1 MQGLR
6 ACGREANL
14 NPGKGAEVA
23 GERALLTKADDYP
36 VHQLPEPIATAGSDR
51 NFYDRYFFNAQ
62 SPDGKGFLAAA
73 LGVYPHL
80 NVMDAAFCWMEGGV
94 QRSVFAQK
102 LLGMERMDTHAGPI
116 SVEVVEPL
124 KKLRVRLQE
133 TDGLSADLLFEGRHA
148 PIEEPR
154 FTWRQG
160 PRTVMDV
167 TRMTQNM
174 GVSGSVSVDGQ
185 RRGIDGWRGTRD
197 RSWGV
202 RPIGAA
208 DPQPVAPPIP
218 FQFYWVWAPLN
229 FDGHALFFH
238 TNDYPDGSPWNRSAV
253 LVDLASGA
261 ETKLGAPAY
270 EFDYRKGSRRVSRAV
285 LKGQLP
291 QGAVEITLEPE
302 ADFQMHGI
310 GYGHPKYAHG
320 VWRSELDVQ
329 AERFDSGNA
338 DLTSPQNAH
347 IQALVKATL
356 KLPDGSVHMGRGVLE
371 QMFFG
376 PHAPSG
382 FREMFDL
389 A

>member
-1 MQGLR
+1 M
-6 ACGREANL
+6 
-14 NPGKGAEVA
+14 
-23 GERALLTKADDYP
+23 LTKADDYP
-36 VHQLPEPIATAGSDR
+36 VHQLPEPIATAGTDR

-62 SPDGKGFLAAA
+62 SADGKGFLAAA

-80 NVMDAAFCWMEGGV
+80 NVIDAAFCWMEKGT
-94 QRSVFAQK
+94 QRSVFASR
-102 LLGMERMDTHAGPI
+102 LLGMERMDTHVGPI

-133 TDGLSADLLFEGRHA
+133 TDGIAADLLFEGRHA

-174 GVSGSVSVDGQ
+174 AVSGSVTVDGE
-185 RRGIDGWRGTRD
+185 RRSVDGWRGTRD

-208 DPQPVAPPIP
+208 DPQGVAPPVP
-218 FQFYWVWAPLN
+218 FQFYWVWAPIN
-229 FDGHALFFH
+229 FEKHALFFH
-238 TNDYPDGSPWNRSAV
+238 TNDHPDGSPWNRSAV

-261 ETKLGAPAY
+261 ETKLGAPTY
-270 EFDYRKGSRRVSRAV
+270 EFDYRKGSRRVARATFR
-285 LKGQLP
+285 GQLAAGP
-291 QGAVEITLEPE
+291 VEVALVPE
-302 ADFQMHGI
+302 EDFHMHGI
-310 GYGHPKYAHG
+310 GYGHPKFAHG
-320 VWRSELDVQ
+320 NWRGELDVQ
-329 AERFDSGNA
+329 AERFDAAGA
-338 DLTSPQNAH
+338 DAASPLNAH
-347 IQALVKATL
+347 VQALVRATL
-356 KLPDGSVHMGRGVLE
+356 TLPDGSRHEGRGVLE
-371 QMFFG
+371 QMFIG

-382 FREMFDL
+382 FREIFDL

>member
-6 ACGREANL
+6 TSAGKANL
-14 NPGKGAEVA
+14 PGGKGAKVA

-62 SPDGKGFLAAA
+62 SPDGKAFLAAA

-80 NVMDAAFCWMEGGV
+80 NVMDAAFSWMEGGV

-102 LLGMERMDTHAGPI
+102 LLGMERMDTDVGPI

-124 KKLRVRLQE
+124 KKLRVRLRE
-133 TDGLSADLLFEGRHA
+133 TDGVCADLLFEGRHA

-174 GVSGSVSVDGQ
+174 GVSGSVTVDGQ

-208 DPQPVAPPIP
+208 DPQPVAPPVP
-218 FQFYWVWAPLN
+218 FHFYWVWAPLN
-229 FDGHALFFH
+229 FEKHALFFH

-261 ETKLGAPAY
+261 ETKFGAPSFQ
-270 EFDYRKGSRRVSRAV
+270 FDYRKGSRRVSRAV

-291 QGAVEITLEPE
+291 QGPVEIVLEPE
-302 ADFQMHGI
+302 GDFQMHGI
-310 GYGHPKYAHG
+310 GYGHPRFAHG

-329 AERFDSGNA
+329 TERFDLLTA
-338 DLTSPQNAH
+338 DVGHPLNAH
-347 IQALVKATL
+347 IQALVKARLT
-356 KLPDGSVHMGRGVLE
+356 LPDGTTHAGRGVLE
-371 QMFFG
+371 QLFFG

-382 FREMFDL
+382 FREAFDL

>member
-1 MQGLR
+1 M
-6 ACGREANL
+6 
-14 NPGKGAEVA
+14 
-23 GERALLTKADDYP
+23 LTKADDYP
-36 VHQLPEPIATAGSDR
+36 VHQLPEPIATAGTDR

-80 NVMDAAFCWMEGGV
+80 NVMDAAFCWLESGT
-94 QRSVFAQK
+94 QRSVFASR
-102 LLGMERMDTHAGPI
+102 LLGMERMDTHVGPI

-124 KKLRVRLQE
+124 KKLRVRLHE
-133 TDGLSADLLFEGRHA
+133 TDGVAADLLFEGRHA

-160 PRTVMDV
+160 PRTLMDV

-174 GVSGSVSVDGQ
+174 AVSGSVTIDGQ
-185 RRGIDGWRGTRD
+185 RRGTDGWRGTRD

-208 DPQPVAPPIP
+208 DPQGVAPPVP
-218 FQFYWVWAPLN
+218 FQFYWVWAPIN
-229 FDGHALFFH
+229 FERHVLFFH
-238 TNDYPDGSPWNRSAV
+238 TNDHPDGSPWNRSAV

-261 ETKLGAPAY
+261 ETKLGAPSF

-285 LKGQLP
+285 LRGQLP
-291 QGAVEITLEPE
+291 AGPVEITLEPE

-310 GYGHPKYAHG
+310 GYGHPKFAHG
-320 VWRSELDVQ
+320 NWRGELDVQ
-329 AERFDSGNA
+329 AERFDVVGA
-338 DLTSPQNAH
+338 DMGSPLNAH

-356 KLPDGSVHMGRGVLE
+356 KLPDGTRDEGRGVLE
-371 QMFFG
+371 QLFVG

-382 FREMFDL
+382 FRDMFDL